1 MHDADLIRIPLPPCM
16 SRAAADT
23 QPLCAIVALD
33 PRDHL
38 RCVDA
43 RVDQTADLQGTGQT
57 ERAPAR
63 HLDKLL
69 LDQPIGRQWPTERR
83 LVERMIVA
91 SMASRHCIAT
101 TSKVAAGRPT
111 AKPVMG
117 PL

>member
-1 MHDADLIRIPLPPCM
+1 M
-16 SRAAADT
+16 
-23 QPLCAIVALD
+23 
-33 PRDHL
+33 
-38 RCVDA
+38 
-43 RVDQTADLQGTGQT
+43 QGTGQT